1 MFASPSPLPEKDRAA
16 LVAALN
22 ARLADGLDL
31 HSQIKVAHWNIKGP
45 HFATLHPLFE
55 TFAIALAAFNDQVA
69 ERAITLGGIAHGT
82 TRHVAR
88 ASTLA
93 EYPEGTTK
101 DLVHVELLAA
111 RIEQYLTGV
120 RAARKLAAERGDDD
134 TEGLLTSVVTAFET
148 HAWFLRATLGG

>member
-1 MFASPSPLPEKDRAA
+1 MAAKLHPSPSPLPEADRAV
-16 LVAALN
+16 LVAELN

-82 TRHVAR
+82 TRHVAK
-88 ASTLA
+88 ASRLD
-93 EYPEGTTK
+93 EYPEGTTR
-101 DLVHVELLAA
+101 DLVHVELLAS
-111 RIEQYLTGV
+111 RIEQYLVGV
-120 RAARKLAAERGDDD
+120 RASRKAA
-134 TEGLLTSVVTAFET
+134 A
-148 HAWFLRATLGG
+148 

>member
-1 MFASPSPLPEKDRAA
+1 MFASPSPLPETDRAA
-16 LVAALN
+16 IVAALN

-69 ERAITLGGIAHGT
+69 ERAITLGGVAHGT
-82 TRHVAR
+82 TRHVAKV
-88 ASTLA
+88 STLT

-101 DLVHVELLAA
+101 DLAHVELLAA
-111 RIEQYLTGV
+111 RIEQYLKGV
-120 RAARKLAAERGDDD
+120 REARKLAAARGDDD
-134 TEGLLTSVVTAFET
+134 TEGLLTDVVSAFET
-148 HAWFLRATLGG
+148 HARFLRATLGG

>member
-1 MFASPSPLPEKDRAA
+1 MYPSPSPLPETDRAA

-82 TRHVAR
+82 ARHVAK
-88 ASTLA
+88 ASKLT
-93 EYPEGTTK
+93 EYPEGTTR

-111 RIEQYLTGV
+111 RIEQYLGGV
-120 RAARKLAAERGDDD
+120 REARKLSAERGDDD
-134 TEGLLTSVVTAFET
+134 TEGLLTDIVTAFET